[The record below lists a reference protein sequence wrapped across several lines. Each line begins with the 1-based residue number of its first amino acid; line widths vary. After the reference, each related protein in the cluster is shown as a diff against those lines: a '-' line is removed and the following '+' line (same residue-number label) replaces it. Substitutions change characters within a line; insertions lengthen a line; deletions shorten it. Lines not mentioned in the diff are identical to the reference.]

1 MLCFVFE
8 FPPLFRAQFAA
19 RQFLGVVVAAHF
31 AAHAIVLFDAQAS
44 EIQMRH
50 YFNFIEIVVS
60 EITTVTGDA
69 VSQTTQGDRLRRDVH
84 RLGSNIQRFVHGD
97 QHALVVEDEYDLG
110 GIENASLG
118 HVAVAGF
125 QVLGSSG
132 GREGCL
138 PRPERIVERCGA
150 VVFRFFM
157 LIYCDVSSHIYFL
170 VWAKK

>member
-19 RQFLGVVVAAHF
+19 RQFLGIVVAAHF
-31 AAHAIVLFDAQAS
+31 AAHTIVLFDAQAS

-50 YFNFIEIVVS
+50 YFDFIGIVVS

-125 QVLGSSG
+125 QALGSSG
-132 GREGCL
+132 GREGLSASSRTYC
-138 PRPERIVERCGA
+138 RKVRGR
-150 VVFRFFM
+150 RF
-157 LIYCDVSSHIYFL
+157 
-170 VWAKK
+170 